1 MASTKSKYDKPVMT
15 DLKGQTLVTLRT
27 LTEDN
32 PATLATY
39 EKLGGYQQLKRLV
52 TEKVK
57 ASEIIN
63 EVKLSGLRGRGG
75 AGFPTGLKW
84 SFMPRYFDGT
94 KYLVCNTDEGEP
106 GTFKDRDI
114 IRYNPHQLIEGMA
127 IAAYTLGAGVG
138 YNYIH
143 GEIWREYELFEQA
156 LAEARE
162 AGYLGKNLF
171 GTNFSFELYAV
182 HGYGAYI
189 CGEETALIESLEG
202 KKGQPRFK
210 PPFPASYGVF
220 GKPTNV
226 NNTESFTSIPWIIEH
241 GGQAF
246 ADLGVAGS
254 GGSKLFSVS
263 GHVEKPGNYEVKMGT
278 PFIELLN
285 MAGGIWK
292 GRKLKAV
299 IPGGPST
306 AVMPASAIL
315 EATMDYNGLSKA
327 GSSLGAG
334 SMIVMDETTCMV
346 KALKRL
352 SYFFYEE
359 SCGQCTPCRE
369 GTGWVYRVIKRITEG
384 NGKMEDLDL
393 LTDVSNNISGRT
405 ICALGD
411 AAATP
416 VLSLLSIS
424 ARSLNTIFNTVKVW
438 LMGNSIC

>member
-27 LTEDN
+27 LAEDN
-32 PATLATY
+32 PAALATY

-156 LAEARE
+156 LAEARK

-416 VLSLLSIS
+416 VLSFIKHFRPEFEYFIQHGKSM
-424 ARSLNTIFNTVKVW
+424 VD
-438 LMGNSIC
+438 GQ

>member
-1 MASTKSKYDKPVMT
+1 MATSKTAKPVMT
-15 DLKGQTLVTLRT
+15 DLKGQTLVTLQT
-27 LTEDN
+27 LKEKN
-32 PATLATY
+32 PASLATY

-52 TEKVK
+52 TDKVK
-57 ASEIIN
+57 AIEVIN
-63 EVKLSGLRGRGG
+63 EVKVSGLRGRGG

-143 GEIWREYELFEQA
+143 GEIWREYEIFEEA
-156 LAEARE
+156 LAEARA
-162 AGYLGKNLF
+162 AGYIGKNLF
-171 GTNFSFELYAV
+171 DTNFSFELYAV

-189 CGEETALIESLEG
+189 CGEETALIESIEG

-226 NNTESFTSIPWIIEH
+226 NNTESYTSIPWILQH

-263 GHVEKPGNYEVKMGT
+263 GHVEKPGNYEVNMGM
-278 PFIELLN
+278 PFAELLE

-306 AVMPASAIL
+306 AVMPAEAIL
-315 EATMDYNGLSKA
+315 GATMDYNGLSKA

-346 KALKRL
+346 KVLKRL

-369 GTGWVYRVIKRITEG
+369 GTGWVYRVIKRITDG

-416 VLSLLSIS
+416 VLSFIKHFRPEFEYYIQHGKSM
-424 ARSLNTIFNTVKVW
+424 VDGK
-438 LMGNSIC
+438 